1 MKTSTR
7 IGPLPHISVDECG
20 EGELLI
26 LMHGIG
32 GNKRNWDTNIEAFGA
47 HFKTVAWDARGY
59 GDSDDYEGDLD
70 FFDFADDLNRV
81 LDHYRAEKAHLLGLS
96 MGGRIAF
103 SFYEKYSKRVSSL
116 ILCDT
121 HRGFKHF
128 SKKEQDE
135 FIRLRK
141 EPLLAG
147 KEPKDIA
154 PIVAKT
160 LIGKPENSA
169 TFDALVDSMSR
180 LHKDSYIK
188 SIEASVRGDHTNVID
203 QIRVPTLVVVGELDR
218 LTSPKVAKDISVQ
231 ISGSKLKIIKDAG
244 HLSNIENSEAFN
256 KVVLEF
262 LLNLPEKKFTL

>member
-1 MKTSTR
+1 MVTSHC
-7 IGPLPHISVDECG
+7 IGPDPHISVNECG

-32 GNKRNWDTNIEAFGA
+32 GNKRNWLTNIEVFGK

-59 GDSDDYEGDLD
+59 GESDDYPGDLD
-70 FFDFADDLNRV
+70 FADFADDLNRV
-81 LDHYRAEKAHLLGLS
+81 LDHYGVEKAHLLGLS

-103 SFYEKYSKRVSSL
+103 SFCEKYSHRISSL

-121 HRGFKHF
+121 HKGFKHF
-128 SKKEQDE
+128 TKEQQEE

-160 LIGKPENSA
+160 LIGNPEDKM

-180 LHKDSYIK
+180 LHKESYIK
-188 SIEASVRGDHTNVID
+188 SIEASVCGDHTDILH
-203 QIRVPTLVVVGELDR
+203 QINVPTLVVVGEFDR
-218 LTSPKVAKDISVQ
+218 LTPPELAKDIADQ
-231 ISGSKLKIIKDAG
+231 IPGAKLEIISNAG
-244 HLSNIENSEAFN
+244 HLSNIENSDAFN
-256 KVVLEF
+256 KVVLDF
-262 LLNLPEKKFTL
+262 LLNLPE